1 LERVHLR
8 QTAAHAHP
16 SSAGGGKPVLHS
28 FLLRTE
34 EEQRLSKRSSH
45 GVLSSGYET
54 SKKREPVPSKER
66 EFVSI

>member
-1 LERVHLR
+1 LR
-8 QTAAHAHP
+8 AP
-16 SSAGGGKPVLHS
+16 SGR
-28 FLLRTE
+28 FI
-34 EEQRLSKRSSH
+34 EEQFPQPRVRKRSSH